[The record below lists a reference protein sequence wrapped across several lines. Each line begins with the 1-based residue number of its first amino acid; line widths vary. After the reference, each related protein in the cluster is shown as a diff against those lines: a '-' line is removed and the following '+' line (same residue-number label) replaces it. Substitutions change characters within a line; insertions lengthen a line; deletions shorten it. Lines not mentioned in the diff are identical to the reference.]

1 MYQMKFM
8 DPNRNELDD
17 GTSSKGMDD
26 LVEESDGS
34 RHCNGKDRVKKTS
47 NKYLIV
53 DEIVVI
59 ATQNANMHVEN
70 VKTQYQ
76 KKKKEGNNRKQRIK
90 GNDLEKYMSL
100 MKIVGNIKT
109 IP

>member
-1 MYQMKFM
+1 MIMYQMKFM

-17 GTSSKGMDD
+17 GTSSEGMDD

-53 DEIVVI
+53 DEKVVI
-59 ATQNANMHVEN
+59 AAQNANMHVEN

-76 KKKKEGNNRKQRIK
+76 KKKKRRKQQKATYKR
-90 GNDLEKYMSL
+90 E
-100 MKIVGNIKT
+100 
-109 IP
+109 